1 MPTDP
6 IADPAH
12 AVLAALPAARP
23 EAHPDVLPDAPTDA
37 PIDAATDAS
46 TRAPT
51 KAAPKAASEAPGGTV
66 PAAVPRVVLD
76 SNIWVDLLVFRDP
89 HVEPIRAALAA
100 GTIAPVIRADCREEL
115 RRVLAYPQFARF
127 AVDIGAALAEVD
139 RVSTLVA
146 APLRGA
152 SAGESADGSAG
163 ESAGESA
170 DGIRLPRCRDTDD
183 QKFIE
188 LAHDARAALLVS
200 KDKAVLK
207 LRSRLRRTS
216 GVDILPPRAFGAWLA
231 AWQPQRSP
239 LE

>member
-6 IADPAH
+6 IAEPAR
-12 AVLAALPAARP
+12 AVPAAPSDVRREAPPGVPPDVPSDVPTQALP
-23 EAHPDVLPDAPTDA
+23 
-37 PIDAATDAS
+37 
-46 TRAPT
+46 
-51 KAAPKAASEAPGGTV
+51 G
-66 PAAVPRVVLD
+66 AVPRVVLD

-100 GTIAPVIRADCREEL
+100 RTIAPVIRADCREEL

-139 RVSTLVA
+139 RVSTLVT
-146 APLRGA
+146 APDPEMA
-152 SAGESADGSAG
+152 ADGPAH
-163 ESAGESA
+163 
-170 DGIRLPRCRDTDD
+170 GIRLPRCRDTDD

-216 GVDILPPRAFGAWLA
+216 GVEILPPRAFGAWLA
-231 AWQPQRSP
+231 GWQPRRSP